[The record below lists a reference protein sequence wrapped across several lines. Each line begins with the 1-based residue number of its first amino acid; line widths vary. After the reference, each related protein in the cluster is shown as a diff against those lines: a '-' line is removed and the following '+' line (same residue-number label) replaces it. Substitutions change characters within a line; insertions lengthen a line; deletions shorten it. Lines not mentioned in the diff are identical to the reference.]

1 MIGVSDEEKKWME
14 SACKCP
20 ECPTKPREEA
30 KNVYCY
36 NDRSEAKPNPVACIC
51 PTCDVYKNKNFIG
64 TNYYCITGRPMT
76 KIAGAELHEAVSGGK

>member
-1 MIGVSDEEKKWME
+1 MKKRSGW
-14 SACKCP
+14 SPPANARSVRQSP
-20 ECPTKPREEA
+20 GRRPRI
-30 KNVYCY
+30 YCY